1 MRRTTRRYVGET
13 LILETQFETETGVV
27 EVIDFMT
34 GRRGTADLVRI
45 VRGVR
50 GSVKMRTEIVICF
63 EYGSV
68 VPWVERTADGRY
80 HFVAGPDR
88 LVLCSDAPL
97 NVGNVRTTGEFE
109 IEAGQEIACVLTWTP
124 SWRQLEAQA
133 SAQDC
138 LEATTA
144 FWTQWAKGLKRP
156 AAWRSAIL
164 RSVLTLKALS
174 HADTGGIVAA
184 ATTSLPERIG
194 GQRNWDYRFCWLRD
208 ATLTLYALIGEGFLH
223 EAEAWRRWLL
233 RAVAGSPSDLRIL
246 YGVAGERRIV
256 ETELPWLPGYENSSP
271 VRIGNA
277 AIGQLQLDVYGEVID
292 ALYVGRKAGLSPEAA
307 SWALESAMI
316 AHLETIWDQ
325 PDEGIWEVRGPR
337 RHFTH
342 SKVMA
347 WVAFDRG
354 VRSIEEF
361 GLEGP
366 LERWREIRDRIHR
379 EVCERGYDSARD
391 TFVQAYGSSA
401 LDASLLMLA
410 IVGFLPADD
419 SRISGTVAAIEKHL
433 MRDGLVYRYDSEET
447 DDGLPAG
454 ESAFIACSFWLADNY
469 VMIGRYEDAKTLFE
483 HLLTLRNDVGLLAEE
498 YDPVAKR
505 QLGNFP
511 QAFSHLSLIN
521 TARNLLSVNGPAK
534 QRAEHSPAPES

>member
-1 MRRTTRRYVGET
+1 M
-13 LILETQFETETGVV
+13 
-27 EVIDFMT
+27 
-34 GRRGTADLVRI
+34 
-45 VRGVR
+45 
-50 GSVKMRTEIVICF
+50 
-63 EYGSV
+63 
-68 VPWVERTADGRY
+68 
-80 HFVAGPDR
+80 
-88 LVLCSDAPL
+88 
-97 NVGNVRTTGEFE
+97 
-109 IEAGQEIACVLTWTP
+109 
-124 SWRQLEAQA
+124 
-133 SAQDC
+133 
-138 LEATTA
+138 
-144 FWTQWAKGLKRP
+144 
-156 AAWRSAIL
+156 
-164 RSVLTLKALS
+164 
-174 HADTGGIVAA
+174 
-184 ATTSLPERIG
+184 
-194 GQRNWDYRFCWLRD
+194 
-208 ATLTLYALIGEGFLH
+208 
-223 EAEAWRRWLL
+223 